1 MKEKKFIEWLAVLQG
16 FSMLLVVMGH
26 VALSNVERD
35 PRWWFVAKVEEVIYT
50 FHMPL
55 FMFISGYLFYYTCLG
70 PMKPYTRMAASKLK
84 RLGRPFL
91 LFTVV
96 TIALKMAAAPL
107 MNHPFNTN
115 QLVDVFVLFRSNPLG
130 EMWFINTLM
139 VIMLVLYP
147 VLRYFVKGGTPAVLI
162 LLLSVVV
169 YYLFP
174 NSFSYYRLNTTAL
187 MLPIFL
193 CGILAC
199 KYNVVE
205 RWMSKWVLIGSLV
218 MFTLCNVIGVLPHS
232 WELMSKL
239 TGICASVTVCYYLS
253 HWFPRLFS
261 SFRDYTFQIFLFAIF
276 FQMGIRWI
284 YRLMPQESIAIYAAM
299 YCVSV
304 CTGIFVP
311 VAISK
316 AIKRYAPRRVHSWFG
331 M

>member
-26 VALSNVERD
+26 AAISNIERD
-35 PRWWFVAKVEEVIYT
+35 PRWWFAAKVEEVIYT

-70 PMKPYTRMAASKLK
+70 PGKAFSRIASSKLK

-96 TIALKMAAAPL
+96 TIGMKMAAAPL
-107 MNHPFNTN
+107 MKHPFDLH

-130 EMWFINTLM
+130 EMWFINTLIMIM
-139 VIMLVLYP
+139 VGLYP

-162 LLLSVVV
+162 LLGSIAV

-174 NSFSYYRLNTTAL
+174 NEFSYYRLNTTAL

-218 MFTLCNVIGVLPHS
+218 MFTLCNVVGVLPHS

-239 TGICASVTVCYYLS
+239 TGICASVAVCHFLS
-253 HWFPRLFS
+253 QRFPNLFS
-261 SFRDYTFQIFLFAIF
+261 SFRDYTFQIFLLAIF
-276 FQMGIRWI
+276 FQMAIRWV
-284 YRLMPQESIAIYAAM
+284 YRLLPQDSTLIYAAM
-299 YCVSV
+299 YVVSV

-311 VAISK
+311 VAIAK
-316 AIKRYAPRRVHSWFG
+316 AIKRYFPKPLHSWFG
-331 M
+331 L